1 MSVGRTAPA
10 RLRRAELASTLGAAV
25 LGAGIALLL
34 SEVLR
39 PHALAISGVGLV
51 THAFGMADKHRLET
65 RAGETQPAWFAWVY
79 WGCWLSLLGLAGYV
93 LATAL

>member
-1 MSVGRTAPA
+1 MSASRTASG
-10 RLRRAELASTLGAAV
+10 RLKRAELASTLGAAV

-51 THAFGMADKHRLET
+51 THALGMTDKHRLET
-65 RAGETQPAWFAWVY
+65 HAGEAQPARFAWVY